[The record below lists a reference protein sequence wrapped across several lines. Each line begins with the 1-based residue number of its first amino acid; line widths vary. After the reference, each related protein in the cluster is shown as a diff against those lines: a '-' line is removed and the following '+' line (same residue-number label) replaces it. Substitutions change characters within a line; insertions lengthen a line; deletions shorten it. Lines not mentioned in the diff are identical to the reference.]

1 MSPDTRDD
9 IPSTGECYS
18 LIKRHRMLPNI
29 IAHSEQVMRVALA
42 IADNLGRDAAID
54 RSLVTAAALL
64 HDITKTRSL
73 ETRERHD
80 ETGAALLRELGYP
93 RVAWIVEQHVIFT
106 GFLPDGPVEEREIV
120 YYADKRVMHERIVS
134 LEERVHDLIARYG
147 KTPEIME
154 LITSNRDFVMSLER
168 KLERAMR
175 IPLQEAIG
183 ALPVVPP
190 MPAPEDTP

>member
-1 MSPDTRDD
+1 MSPGARDD

-18 LIKRHRMLPNI
+18 LITRHRMLPNI
-29 IAHSEQVMRVALA
+29 IAHSEQVMRVALT
-42 IADNLGRDAAID
+42 ITDNLRLDAVVD

-73 ETRERHD
+73 ETHERHD

-106 GFLPDGPVEEREIV
+106 GFLPDGPVEEREVV
-120 YYADKRVMHERIVS
+120 YYADKRVMHERIVP
-134 LEERVHDLIARYG
+134 LEERVHDLVARYG
-147 KTPEIME
+147 KTPEIMD
-154 LITSNRDFVMSLER
+154 LINSNRDFVISLER

-175 IPLQEAIG
+175 IPLEKAIS

-190 MPAPEDTP
+190 APVPEDTP

>member
-1 MSPDTRDD
+1 
-9 IPSTGECYS
+9 
-18 LIKRHRMLPNI
+18 MLPNI

-42 IADNLGRDAAID
+42 IADNLERDAAVD

-93 RVAWIVEQHVIFT
+93 RVALIVEQHVIFT

-134 LEERVHDLIARYG
+134 LEERVRDLRERYG
-147 KTPEIME
+147 KSPEIME
-154 LITSNRDFVMSLER
+154 LINTNRDFVLGLER
-168 KLERAMR
+168 KLGGAMR
-175 IPLQEAIG
+175 VPLETAIA
-183 ALPVVPP
+183 ALPTVPP
-190 MPAPEDTP
+190 AGEPEDPR